1 MPVILRRRHRQNRL
15 VWSLGMA
22 QLRMQIKNDAEMGKA
37 ENDAPNEGN
46 GARRE
51 EGGGLGPG

>member
-1 MPVILRRRHRQNRL
+1 
-15 VWSLGMA
+15 MA